1 MIFFSQEVKRLYIF
15 CGEKNFAIMKVMLP
29 HQGSRWFIITVV
41 FILFQINK
49 DEGHII
55 LEWVEI

>member
-55 LEWVEI
+55 LE